1 MSKRTDSPGLGSL
14 ASGTLTAVSLIVVTG
29 AAGVVGVVIARE
41 FGRTEET
48 DGLLAAFGVYI
59 VIVVAA
65 QAIRVA
71 LLPPLAR
78 AEEDRRLAGE
88 LAGYAT
94 ALLVVSIPLLLAA
107 ELAADPLGGLLTG
120 NESVVARSTAADT
133 LQWMVP
139 AGVIYLFAG
148 LAASG
153 LAALDDYATAAT
165 GFALGSAT
173 GLVFILVRVEQD
185 GIAAI
190 ARGTMLTASVA
201 LLVPA
206 SALAIRAL
214 RAGVP
219 RAAVRPS
226 GPPLRGRLHSFAVG
240 AALPIALQL
249 LYVVSLPFA
258 AKQGAGAAT
267 SFVYAYLA
275 ASSLVTVTAGS
286 LGLVTAVPLARTD
299 ITVAETV
306 RHVVSSSWFAFVFV
320 AGAAGA
326 LAVAGGKVVSTTLG
340 SSYGGGVGA
349 DLGQVIVALS
359 PWMIASIGV
368 SVTFPLAFVAGRTRR
383 LPWIAAGALALQ
395 VPLAWVGSSLL
406 DLDGLA
412 LALACSTLVV
422 LVALLSE
429 LGALAGATR
438 GLVRAA
444 LVIGGISVASFAP
457 PALVLGA
464 LVSAVVGL
472 VIYVALLALVR
483 PRALC
488 LSWGYL
494 RALR

>member
-1 MSKRTDSPGLGSL
+1 MPRRRSGSP
-14 ASGTLTAVSLIVVTG
+14 
-29 AAGVVGVVIARE
+29 
-41 FGRTEET
+41 
-48 DGLLAAFGVYI
+48 
-59 VIVVAA
+59 
-65 QAIRVA
+65 

-78 AEEDRRLAGE
+78 AEQDRRLAGE

-94 ALLVVSIPLLLAA
+94 ALLVVSIPLVLAA
-107 ELAADPLGGLLTG
+107 EFAADPLGGLLTG
-120 NESVVARSTAADT
+120 NESVVAGSTAADA

-139 AGVIYLFAG
+139 AGVVYLFAG

-153 LAALDDYATAAT
+153 LAALDDYATAAA

-173 GLVFILVRVEQD
+173 GLVFILARVEPD
-185 GIAAI
+185 GIVAI
-190 ARGTMLTASVA
+190 AWGMMLTASVA
-201 LLVPA
+201 LARSSHRRWRYAHCARECPERPFV
-206 SALAIRAL
+206 
-214 RAGVP
+214 
-219 RAAVRPS
+219 RAARRCGVGS
-226 GPPLRGRLHSFAVG
+226 ASFAVG

-275 ASSLVTVTAGS
+275 ASALVTVTAGS

-299 ITVAETV
+299 VTVAETV

-326 LAVAGGKVVSTTLG
+326 LAVAGGKVVSTILG
-340 SSYGGGVGA
+340 SSYGGDVGA

-383 LPWIAAGALALQ
+383 LPWIAAGALVLQ

-438 GLVRAA
+438 GLVGAA
-444 LVIGGISVASFAP
+444 LVIGSISVASFAP

-464 LVSAVVGL
+464 LASAVVGL

-483 PRALC
+483 PRALS